1 MIISTDI
8 VKAFDKI
15 QCPFLMKILSKLRR
29 EGDFFSF
36 IKNIYKTHGNNI
48 CNDEKIDVFLLR
60 LE

>member
-1 MIISTDI
+1 MIISIDI
-8 VKAFDKI
+8 IKEFDKI
-15 QCPFLMKILSKLRR
+15 QCPFLMKILSKIRI

-48 CNDEKIDVFLLR
+48 CNDEKIDIFLLR